1 MTAKELFEQGS
12 ERLHNYYDN
21 PYCGARE
28 IHSVDYE
35 RMIVEEY
42 YLPAA
47 QQGYAPAMKA
57 CGDYYVGIDTVKAA
71 LFYKRYI
78 DSGFCSK
85 YEKISLWAKLGLK
98 KTLMQMMR

>member
-42 YLPAA
+42 YLPSA

-71 LFYKRYI
+71 QFYKMYI
-78 DSGFCSK
+78 DSGSCSK
-85 YEKISLWAKLGLK
+85 YEKMYLMAKFGLNV
-98 KTLMQMMR
+98 LFRN